1 MSRYRTKSREEMV
14 WNAIR
19 RAATAKIRLESQAWM
34 EERLNA
40 LLPEL
45 QQEFTRTLNAGNMP
59 KLEADFEKWVEDALV
74 AAATPKLGQ

>member
-1 MSRYRTKSREEMV
+1 MARYRQKSREEMV

-19 RAATAKIRLESQAWM
+19 RAATAKIRLEAAAWQ

-40 LLPEL
+40 ILPEL
-45 QQEFTRTLNAGNMP
+45 QLEFTRALNAGNMP
-59 KLEADFEKWVEDALV
+59 KLEAEFEQWVDDALS

>member
-1 MSRYRTKSREEMV
+1 MARYRQKSREEMV

-19 RAATAKIRLESQAWM
+19 RAATAKLRLESQAWM

-45 QQEFTRTLNAGNMP
+45 QLEFTKTLNAGNMP
-59 KLEADFEKWVEDALV
+59 TLEADFEKWVEDALTH
-74 AAATPKLGQ
+74 AATPKLGQ